1 MSSVFWFTFSDME
14 RRLTAILA
22 ADVVGYSRLMGAN
35 ESGTL
40 AALKAIQ
47 TDFIDGKIAQ
57 HQGRIVKLTGDGML
71 VEFSSVVNA
80 VSCAAE
86 VQRGMRDRNAGVPQE
101 RRIEFRI
108 GVNLGDVIVEGEDIF
123 GDGVNVAAR
132 LESIAKP
139 GGITISGSVRDHVG
153 NRLDLAFEDMG
164 EQALKNIERP
174 IHVYSV
180 SLSKPAGRDTKDA
193 MPAREEQPER
203 PSIAVLPFNNMSGDP
218 EQEYFS
224 DGITEDI
231 ITDLSKVSGLF
242 VVARNTAFTYKG
254 KPVKVQQ
261 VGQELGVAFILEGS
275 VRKAGSRVRVTGQL
289 ISSRDGGHVWADRY
303 DRDLTDIFAI
313 QDDITHAIV
322 EQLKVK
328 LLPQEKKSIG
338 QTPTDSVEAYTYYLR
353 GRQFMQRH
361 SKSNYQLARR
371 MFAKAVELD
380 PLYARAYAGI
390 ADCDSF
396 LFLHYHLDVGIDSI
410 LATSAKALALES
422 GLAEAHASR
431 GLALSLG
438 QRYEEAMAE
447 FEQAIAL
454 DPNSFEA
461 HYFYA
466 RACVSQGKLE
476 RAAVLFERAAENK
489 PDDYQSL
496 CLSIQVYRSLG
507 RHRDGES
514 AARRGIERAERELT
528 LRPENSRPAYLG
540 AAALITLGD
549 TDRAREWT
557 SRALAIDPD
566 DILTQYN
573 VVCNYSLLGEI
584 QRAFD
589 LLERLLPH
597 AGHELRRGWI
607 KQDSSLDPLRSHP
620 RYQKVLELIGQ

>member
-1 MSSVFWFTFSDME
+1 ME

-35 ESGTL
+35 ETGTL
-40 AALKAIQ
+40 AALKALQ
-47 TDFIDGKIAQ
+47 KDFIDGKIAE

-71 VEFSSVVNA
+71 VEFPSVVSA
-80 VSCAAE
+80 VACAAA
-86 VQRGMRDRNAGVPQE
+86 VQGGMRDRNAGIPQD

-164 EQALKNIERP
+164 EQTLKNIERP
-174 IHVYSV
+174 IRIYSV
-180 SLSKPAGRDTKDA
+180 SLSSAAARDSKN
-193 MPAREEQPER
+193 EEQAPQEQLEK

-289 ISSRDGGHVWADRY
+289 ISSKDGGHAWADRY

-313 QDDITHAIV
+313 QDEITHAIV

-338 QTPTDSVEAYTYYLR
+338 QTPTDSIEAYTYYLR
-353 GRQFMQRH
+353 GRQFLHRH
-361 SKSNYQLARR
+361 SKSYYELARR

-396 LFLHYHLDVGIDSI
+396 LFLHYNVNVPIDSI
-410 LATSAKALALES
+410 LATSAKALALED

-438 QRYEEAMAE
+438 QRYDEAMAE
-447 FEQAIAL
+447 FDQSIAL

-466 RACVSQGKLE
+466 RACFAQGKLE
-476 RAAVLFERAAENK
+476 RAAALFERAAEIK

-496 CLSIQVYRSLG
+496 CLLIHIYRSLG
-507 RHRDGES
+507 RDREKEA
-514 AARRGIERAERELT
+514 AARRGIERAERELA
-528 LRPENSRPAYLG
+528 LHPENPRPAYLG
-540 AAALITLGD
+540 AAALVAMGEP
-549 TDRAREWT
+549 DRAMEWV

-566 DILTQYN
+566 DVLTQYN
-573 VVCNYSLLGEI
+573 AACVYSLLGDIEP
-584 QRAFD
+584 AFD

-597 AGHELRRGWI
+597 ANHETKAWI
-607 KQDSSLDPLRSHP
+607 KHDSDFDPLRNHP
-620 RYQKVLELIGQ
+620 RYQKVLELIG